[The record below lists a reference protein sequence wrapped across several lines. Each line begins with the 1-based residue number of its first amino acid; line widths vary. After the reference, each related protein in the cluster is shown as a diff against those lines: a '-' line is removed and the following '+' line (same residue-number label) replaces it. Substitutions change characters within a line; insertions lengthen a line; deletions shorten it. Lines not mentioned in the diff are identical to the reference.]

1 MGHVMSIKTRL
12 PFSFSDTKSSFTLSN
27 LLLSIPEC
35 FVRVPENFSALEVWS
50 LDFQSSKH
58 FLVELLGISYKTF
71 VLFI

>member
-35 FVRVPENFSALEVWS
+35 FVRVPENFQCFGSVESRFSKLEAFFS
-50 LDFQSSKH
+50 
-58 FLVELLGISYKTF
+58 GIVRYK
-71 VLFI
+71 L